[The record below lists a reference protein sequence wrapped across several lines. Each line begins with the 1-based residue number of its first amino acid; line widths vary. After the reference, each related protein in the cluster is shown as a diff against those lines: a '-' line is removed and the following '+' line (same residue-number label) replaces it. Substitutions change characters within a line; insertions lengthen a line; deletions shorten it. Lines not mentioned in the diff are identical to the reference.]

1 MKRNVLSAGAAIA
14 AACAL
19 ALCAAPAALAA
30 DAATA
35 ASNVVSVPWGDW
47 LSSLL
52 VSSVGLV
59 VAVVSWALRGAPAA
73 LRAYLTND
81 AISKAANYVIA
92 TEVGL
97 IKGKTVEIGVAND
110 LIVAVASRLVANE
123 PRIAKWAGDLLE
135 PLIVAE
141 LSKLGVIPAEA
152 DAAALGLPAAA

>member
-14 AACAL
+14 AACSL
-19 ALCAAPAALAA
+19 ALCAVPAALAA
-30 DAATA
+30 EAAA
-35 ASNVVSVPWGDW
+35 NIVSIPWGDW

-110 LIVAVASRLVANE
+110 LIMAVASRLVANE

-152 DAAALGLPAAA
+152 DATALGLPAAA

>member
-14 AACAL
+14 AACSL
-19 ALCAAPAALAA
+19 ALCAAPAAAEAA
-30 DAATA
+30 APAA
-35 ASNVVSVPWGDW
+35 NVVSIPWGDW

-110 LIVAVASRLVANE
+110 LIVSVASRVIANE

-152 DAAALGLPAAA
+152 DAAALGLPAAT